1 MIFMLILICQG
12 RLVYK
17 KNHPSGILSPSGTF
31 LDALLPALRVAGKS
45 LIKEAHV
52 DDPGPF
58 GH

>member
-1 MIFMLILICQG
+1 M
-12 RLVYK
+12 YK